1 MLSHPWQESN
11 VFFSPLLFWS
21 TSSDPNTVLQRH
33 LSVSEN
39 KLDWIQPVDNP
50 QIRAAEQRQSDKQ
63 TACL

>member
-11 VFFSPLLFWS
+11 AFSSPLLFWS

-39 KLDWIQPVDNP
+39 KLDWI
-50 QIRAAEQRQSDKQ
+50 
-63 TACL
+63 